1 MVKKFKSLLEYKKH
15 IKDWHYDPSIK
26 SKDCK
31 FIGRI
36 TNLNFKKFKN
46 KLIDK
51 KSESSVK
58 LYDDDF
64 KKGRIIPTQLSPNS
78 IGASKLDHIKYGYND
93 YNSRYYQWI
102 DNRDKMPKEFQ
113 KIKKFSGLDFATVAC
128 FRQDPGNTNPWHF
141 DTYSSA
147 LKIAGLE
154 DKDLKKIKRYL
165 LFLEDW
171 DWGHILQIGNNV
183 LSNWKAGDLY
193 TWDAGLYHLSSNCGI
208 SPKWTCQITG
218 VITKKSI
225 HRLKSKKFSI

>member
-1 MVKKFKSLLEYKKH
+1 MPKTFTSLFEYKKSTN
-15 IKDWHYDPSIK
+15 DWHYDPNFK

-31 FIGRI
+31 YIGRI
-36 TNLNFKKFKN
+36 KNVNFSKIKK
-46 KLIDK
+46 KLSK
-51 KSESSVK
+51 KQSESSVQ
-58 LYDDDF
+58 LYKGDF
-64 KKGRIIPTQLSPNS
+64 KNGKIIPTQLSPNS
-78 IGASKLDHIKYGYND
+78 IGASKLDHIKHGYND

-102 DNRDKMPKEFQ
+102 DSRDKMPSDFQ
-113 KIKKFSGLDFATVAC
+113 KIKKCCGLDHATVAC

-147 LKIAGLE
+147 LKRAGLK

-193 TWDAGLYHLSSNCGI
+193 TWKAGMYHLSSNCGI

-218 VITKKSI
+218 VITKNSI
-225 HRLKSKKFSI
+225 HKRKERNFFI